1 MEIRTELI
9 GLQKADG
16 NWRAFEGED
25 DASKRMIREIVGC
38 EQLLEKRRLQV
49 LCTRP
54 EECSG
59 PHIA

>member
-38 EQLLEKRRLQV
+38 EQLLE
-49 LCTRP
+49 
-54 EECSG
+54 
-59 PHIA
+59 